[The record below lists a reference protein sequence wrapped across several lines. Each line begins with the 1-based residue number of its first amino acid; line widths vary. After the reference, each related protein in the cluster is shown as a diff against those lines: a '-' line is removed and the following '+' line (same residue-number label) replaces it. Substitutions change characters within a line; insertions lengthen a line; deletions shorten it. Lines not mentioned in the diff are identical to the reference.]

1 MNLQR
6 TIYSLLTRVED
17 SILLIQSQTKQIRKA
32 DDFMLT
38 PEGIFTLSGVCMQ
51 LIYIGESI
59 KSIDAKTESLY
70 LLKYPN
76 IPWTDIMGLRNIIA
90 HEYHRID
97 EDEIFRVITLDLQSL
112 LDEVRKMKSELSIV
126 KGIRKI

>member
-6 TIYSLLTRVED
+6 SIYSLLTRIED
-17 SILLIQSQTKQIRKA
+17 SILLIESQTKHIKHS

-38 PEGIFTLSGVCMQ
+38 PEGTFTLSGVCMQ

-59 KSIDAKTESLY
+59 KSIDAKTESKY
-70 LLKYPN
+70 LINYPE

-97 EDEIFRVITLDLQSL
+97 EDEIFRVITSDLQPL
-112 LDEVRKMKSELSIV
+112 LEVIRKMKSEL
-126 KGIRKI
+126 

>member
-1 MNLQR
+1 MNLNKM
-6 TIYSLLTRVED
+6 IYSLLTRIED
-17 SILLIQSQTKQIRKA
+17 SILLIQSQTKHIHHA

-38 PEGIFTLSGVCMQ
+38 PEGTFTLSGVCMQ

-59 KSIDAKTESLY
+59 KSIDAKTESQY
-70 LLKYPN
+70 LVNYPA

-97 EDEIFRVITLDLQSL
+97 EDEIFRVIMSDLQPL
-112 LDEVRKMKSELSIV
+112 LEQVQKMKSELL
-126 KGIRKI
+126 

>member
-1 MNLQR
+1 MNTKR
-6 TIYSLLTRVED
+6 TIYSLLTRIED
-17 SILLIQSQTKQIRKA
+17 SILLIQSQTKHIKNA

-38 PEGIFTLSGVCMQ
+38 PEGTFTLSGVCMQ

-59 KSIDAKTESLY
+59 KSIDAKTESQY
-70 LLKYPN
+70 LVNYPE

-97 EDEIFRVITLDLQSL
+97 EDEIFQVINSDLQPL
-112 LDEVRKMKSELSIV
+112 LEQVQKMKSEL
-126 KGIRKI
+126 

>member
-6 TIYSLLTRVED
+6 TIYSLLTRIED
-17 SILLIQSQTKQIRKA
+17 SILLIQSQTKHIKKS

-38 PEGIFTLSGVCMQ
+38 LEGTFTLSGACMQ

-59 KSIDAKTESLY
+59 KSIDSKTESHY
-70 LLKYPN
+70 LTKYPN

-97 EDEIFRVITLDLQSL
+97 EDEIFRVITLDLQPL
-112 LDEVRKMKSELSIV
+112 LDEIRKMKSELNYPI
-126 KGIRKI
+126 

>member
-1 MNLQR
+1 MNLNKM
-6 TIYSLLTRVED
+6 IYSLLTRIED
-17 SILLIQSQTKQIRKA
+17 SILFIQSQTKHIHHA

-38 PEGIFTLSGVCMQ
+38 PEGTFTLSGVCMQ

-59 KSIDAKTESLY
+59 KSIDAKTESQY
-70 LLKYPN
+70 LVNYPA

-97 EDEIFRVITLDLQSL
+97 EDEIFRVITSDLQSL
-112 LDEVRKMKSELSIV
+112 LDEVRKMKSEL
-126 KGIRKI
+126 